1 MKVSDVMT
9 RGAVSVPPETR
20 LRELAHL
27 LNDRRISGVP
37 VVDEDGRCIGVI
49 SETDLLVKQLSRS
62 VSRRLPLEWI
72 LGDHHDPAELR
83 RRSATTVGE
92 AMTSPAITIE
102 ADRPLREAAALMI
115 DDQVNRL
122 PVTEAG
128 RLVGVLTRADL
139 VRAYLRLDAEI
150 EAHVR
155 EDVLRRTMWLDPA
168 GFDIDAREG
177 IVRIAGQVDR
187 GSTARIVEK
196 LIGVVD
202 GVIEVQSA
210 LTWQLDDSALESPA
224 ETEGE
229 PGAASVTAREPRQ
242 PVHR

>member
-9 RGAVSVPPETR
+9 RGAVSVQPETR

-27 LNDRRISGVP
+27 LNDRGISGVP
-37 VVDEDGRCIGVI
+37 VVDEEGRCIGVI
-49 SETDLLVKQLSRS
+49 SETDLLVKQLGRS

-72 LGDHHDPAELR
+72 LGDHHDPAEMR
-83 RRSATTVGE
+83 RRSATTAGE
-92 AMTSPAITIE
+92 AMSSPAITID
-102 ADRPLREAAALMI
+102 ADRALREAAALMI
-115 DDQVNRL
+115 DRQVNRL
-122 PVTEAG
+122 PVLEAG
-128 RLVGVLTRADL
+128 QLVGVLTRADL

-150 EAHVR
+150 EAQVR

-168 GFDIDAREG
+168 AYDIDVREG
-177 IVRIAGQVDR
+177 LVRIGGQVDR
-187 GSTARIVEK
+187 RSTALIVEK

-202 GVIEVQSA
+202 GVVEVQSA
-210 LTWQLDDSALESPA
+210 LTWDLDDSALELPA

-229 PGAASVTAREPRQ
+229 PGAASVTTREPRQ